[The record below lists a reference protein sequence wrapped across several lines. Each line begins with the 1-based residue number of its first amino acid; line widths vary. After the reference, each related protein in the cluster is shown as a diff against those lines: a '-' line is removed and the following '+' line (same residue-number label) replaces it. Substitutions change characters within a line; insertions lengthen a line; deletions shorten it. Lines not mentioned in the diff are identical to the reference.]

1 MWSCKPAKIEARLL
15 EESPSS
21 AHQFPKSREV
31 WAESVR
37 EADPAR
43 EEEGALCEMEEMHRV
58 V

>member
-1 MWSCKPAKIEARLL
+1 MWSCKPAKIDARSL
-15 EESPSS
+15 EESPSSS

-43 EEEGALCEMEEMHRV
+43 EGALREMEEMHQV